1 MPVGLILKQIRK
13 SKNISQ
19 KEIAEIL
26 NLSVSSVYR
35 FENGGQISYDNYLKY
50 CRYLGIFPYIP
61 LIICSNDKVLLL
73 YNKINQTVLDKDM
86 FEVILSI
93 LIQELNQGIT
103 EQIEKIFL
111 KLDKK
116 ISDDFIKMI

>member
-19 KEIAEIL
+19 KKIAEIL

-50 CRYLGIFPYIP
+50 CRYLGVSPYVP

-73 YNKINQTVLDKDM
+73 YNKINQAVLDKDM
-86 FEVILSI
+86 LEVILSI

>member
-19 KEIAEIL
+19 KKIAEIL

-50 CRYLGIFPYIP
+50 CRYLGVSPYVP

-73 YNKINQTVLDKDM
+73 YNKINQAVLDKDM
-86 FEVILSI
+86 LEVILSI

-116 ISDDFIKMI
+116 IGDDFIKMI

>member
-1 MPVGLILKQIRK
+1 MPVGLILKQLRK

-19 KEIAEIL
+19 KKIAEIL
-26 NLSVSSVYR
+26 NLSISSVYR

-50 CRYLGIFPYIP
+50 CKYLGVFPYVP

-73 YNKINQTVLDKDM
+73 YNKIKKTILDQDM
-86 FEVILSI
+86 FEMVLLILV
-93 LIQELNQGIT
+93 QELNEGIT

-116 ISDDFIKMI
+116 ISGDFIKMI